1 MPRRWTTSTSSRAIC
16 VTGSVRGTS
25 NRGDTIGVLELFLT
39 QITPGAL
46 EQVEEAAHAPA
57 YVVTDRRA

>member
-1 MPRRWTTSTSSRAIC
+1 M
-16 VTGSVRGTS
+16 TGSVRGTS